1 MMWDARM
8 QVEFK
13 YENHLLERL
22 GGLPRR
28 ETDGAGAMDVRAC
41 IEEPVILRPG
51 DTYEFGL
58 GFSMSIGNP
67 NVAAIIIPRSG
78 LGSRGLHL
86 KNAFGFIDSDYQGE
100 VTARAVNNSATGET
114 FLIKPGE
121 RIFQMAFIPIVLVE
135 PLLVDRFSTTT
146 ARGNGGYGST
156 GT

>member
-1 MMWDARM
+1 MIADGRM

-13 YENHLLERL
+13 IENPLLERL

-28 ETDGAGAMDVRAC
+28 ETAGAGAMDVRAC
-41 IEEPVILRPG
+41 MEEPVILRKG

-78 LGSRGLHL
+78 YGSRGLHL
-86 KNAFGFIDSDYQGE
+86 MNAFGFIDSDYQGE
-100 VTARAVNNSATGET
+100 ITARAINNSATGET
-114 FLIKPGE
+114 FLIKPGD
-121 RIFQMAFIPIVLVE
+121 RIFQMAFMPLILVE
-135 PLLVDRFSTTT
+135 PLLVTRFSNVT
-146 ARGNGGYGST
+146 ARGTGGYGST